1 MAKQTSFFSS
11 ISRLYPHV
19 RPIIPRLVMG
29 LLCALLASVVALTIP
44 QVLRVLVNESLE
56 PGGSADAVWT
66 ASLVILGLGIAE
78 AGLVA
83 LRRQFVINPA
93 TTVETRMRVSLY
105 GHLQDLTVS
114 FHDRWGSGQLLS
126 RAMTDLNFLRR
137 WMAFGAIMLV
147 VTTLT
152 VVIGVVVMFA
162 MSWQLAL
169 IFLAAAV
176 PIMIYGFRFR
186 TRFSKVAR
194 RSQDQAGDLATTVE
208 ESVHGI
214 RVLKAF
220 GRSREALENF
230 NEQAEELRQTEIAK
244 AKHLATFSLVVTLLP
259 ELALG
264 AGLVVGIMLASTG
277 ELSIGALVAFFATA
291 AVIAA
296 PVEFCG
302 MLLAMALTAKTA
314 VDRHFEVMDSVNT
327 ITSPDQPRRPAELKG
342 ALSFNNATFAYED
355 APDKPILK
363 DISLDIR
370 PGETMALVGITG
382 SGKSALLQLVPR
394 LYDVTAG
401 SITIDGVDLREFS
414 VEDLRTVVA
423 VAFEDTTLFSSSV
436 RDNVLLGAPAG
447 LPAEAPRGG
456 PRGGARRRPGP
467 LRLLP
472 PGRAGHPDRRGGA
485 QPLRRPAAAHRPG
498 PRHRRPAQGAGP
510 GRSAVRP
517 GRPHRGTRRDRL
529 REVLA
534 DTTTLIVAHRPSTVA
549 LADRVALL
557 EDGRITAVGT
567 HAELLAAEPPLPLR
581 DRQPRPGTAGPGL
594 RTAGLRTVRPQRRGG
609 FPMSSATFG
618 TANEDNA
625 HLSKSESKT
634 VRRRSLALLRL
645 PDPPGPPAVLADHRR
660 RRAVPGRPRRRAGA
674 DRLRHRPR
682 PAGPERRRQPPAG
695 AHRRRLPGR
704 RRRHGRASPPCT

>member
-19 RPIIPRLVMG
+19 KPIIPRLVLG
-29 LLCALLASVVALTIP
+29 LVCALLASVVALTIP
-44 QVLRVLVNESLE
+44 QVLRVLVNESLQ
-56 PGGSADAVWT
+56 PGGSADAVWI

-105 GHLQDLTVS
+105 DHLQDLTVS

-152 VVIGVVVMFA
+152 VIIGVVVMFT

-230 NEQAEELRQTEIAK
+230 NEQAEELRQTEIVK

-264 AGLVVGIMLASTG
+264 AGLVVGVMLASTG
-277 ELSIGALVAFFATA
+277 QLSIGALVAFFATA
-291 AVIAA
+291 AVIAT
-296 PVEFCG
+296 PVEFSG

-314 VDRHFEVMDSVNT
+314 VDRHYEVLDSVNT
-327 ITSPDQPRRPAELKG
+327 ITSPEQPRSPAELKG
-342 ALSFNNATFAYED
+342 ALSFNSATFAYED

-363 DISLDIR
+363 DINLEIR

-394 LYDVTAG
+394 LYEVTDG

-414 VEDLRTVVA
+414 VEELRTVVA

-447 LPAEAPRGG
+447 LPPEHREDALEEALDVAQAHFAHSLPDGLDTLIGEEGLSLSGG
-456 PRGGARRRPGP
+456 QRQRIALARAIAARPKVLVLDDP
-467 LRLLP
+467 L
-472 PGRAGHPDRRGGA
+472 
-485 QPLRRPAAAHRPG
+485 
-498 PRHRRPAQGAGP
+498 
-510 GRSAVRP
+510 SALDV
-517 GRPHRGTRRDRL
+517 HTEELVETRL
-529 REVLA
+529 REVLT

-557 EDGRITAVGT
+557 EEGRITAVGT
-567 HAELLAAEPPLPLR
+567 HTELLAGNPHYRHVIASLDPEPRDLDSDLLDSELSGLNAEEVSR
-581 DRQPRPGTAGPGL
+581 
-594 RTAGLRTVRPQRRGG
+594 
-609 FPMSSATFG
+609 
-618 TANEDNA
+618 
-625 HLSKSESKT
+625 
-634 VRRRSLALLRL
+634 
-645 PDPPGPPAVLADHRR
+645 
-660 RRAVPGRPRRRAGA
+660 
-674 DRLRHRPR
+674 
-682 PAGPERRRQPPAG
+682 
-695 AHRRRLPGR
+695 
-704 RRRHGRASPPCT
+704 

>member
-1 MAKQTSFFSS
+1 MAKQSSFFTS

-19 RPIIPRLVMG
+19 RPILPRLVMG
-29 LLCALLASVVALTIP
+29 LLCALLASVMALAIP
-44 QVLRVLVNESLE
+44 QVLRVLVNESLT
-56 PGGSADAVWT
+56 PGGSAEAVWT
-66 ASLVILGLGIAE
+66 ASLLILVLGIAE

-152 VVIGVVVMFA
+152 VVIGVAVMFA

-264 AGLVVGIMLASTG
+264 AGLVVGILLASTDQ
-277 ELSIGALVAFFATA
+277 LSIGSLVAFFATA
-291 AVIAA
+291 AVVAA

-302 MLLAMALTAKTA
+302 MLLAMALTAKSA
-314 VDRHFEVMDSVNT
+314 VDRHFEVMDAQNT
-327 ITSPDQPRRPAELKG
+327 ITSPDQPRRPAGLKG
-342 ALSFNNATFAYED
+342 ALSFRNASFAFED

-363 DISLDIR
+363 NITLDIR

-382 SGKSALLQLVPR
+382 GGKSALLQLVPR
-394 LYDVTAG
+394 LYDVTGG
-401 SITIDGVDLREFS
+401 SITIDGVDLREFG
-414 VEDLRTVVA
+414 VEDLRTAVA

-436 RDNVLLGAPAG
+436 RDNVLLGAPDAG
-447 LPAEAPRGG
+447 SAEGRDAALEEALDVAQAHFAYSLPNGVDTLIGEEGLSLSGGQRQRIALARAIAAKPAVLVLDDPLSALDVNTEVLVEA
-456 PRGGARRRPGP
+456 
-467 LRLLP
+467 
-472 PGRAGHPDRRGGA
+472 
-485 QPLRRPAAAHRPG
+485 
-498 PRHRRPAQGAGP
+498 
-510 GRSAVRP
+510 
-517 GRPHRGTRRDRL
+517 RL
-529 REVLA
+529 RKVLA

-557 EDGRITAVGT
+557 EDGRIAAVGT
-567 HAELLAAEPPLPLR
+567 HAELLARNSHYRYVIASLDPEPR
-581 DRQPRPGTAGPGL
+581 DL
-594 RTAGLRTVRPQRRGG
+594 DSEL
-609 FPMSSATFG
+609 SAL
-618 TANEDNA
+618 EDQ
-625 HLSKSESKT
+625 SEEIS
-634 VRRRSLALLRL
+634 R
-645 PDPPGPPAVLADHRR
+645 
-660 RRAVPGRPRRRAGA
+660 
-674 DRLRHRPR
+674 
-682 PAGPERRRQPPAG
+682 
-695 AHRRRLPGR
+695 
-704 RRRHGRASPPCT
+704 

>member
-1 MAKQTSFFSS
+1 MAKQTPFFRS

-19 RPIIPRLVMG
+19 RPIIPRLLLG
-29 LLCALLASVVALTIP
+29 LLCALLASVVALAIP
-44 QVLRVLVNESLE
+44 QVLRVLVNEALK
-56 PGGSADAVWT
+56 PGGATEAVWIS
-66 ASLVILGLGIAE
+66 AGAILVLGVAE

-93 TTVETRMRVSLY
+93 TSVETKMRVSLY

-152 VVIGVVVMFA
+152 VIIGITVMFV

-176 PIMIYGFRFR
+176 PIMAYSFRFR
-186 TRFSKVAR
+186 TRFSRVAR

-230 NEQAEELRQTEIAK
+230 NEQAEELRQTEIEK
-244 AKHLATFSLVVTLLP
+244 ARHQAAFTMVVTLLP

-264 AGLVVGIMLASTG
+264 AGLVAGVMLCASG
-277 ELSIGALVAFFATA
+277 QLSIGALVAFFATA
-291 AVIAA
+291 AVMAS
-296 PVEFCG
+296 PVEFSG

-314 VDRHFEVMDSVNT
+314 VDRHFEVMDSLNT
-327 ITSPDQPRRPAELKG
+327 ITSPPEPRRPGELAG
-342 ALSFNNATFAYED
+342 GLRFNNATFAFED

-363 DISLDIR
+363 EINLDVR

-382 SGKSALLQLVPR
+382 SGKSALIQLVPR
-394 LYDVTAG
+394 LYDVSGGA
-401 SITIDGVDLREFS
+401 ITIDGVDLRDFH
-414 VEDLRTVVA
+414 VEELRRLVA
-423 VAFEDTTLFSSSV
+423 VAFEDTTLFSNSV
-436 RDNVLLGAPAG
+436 RDNVLLGAPVRTDDVLDEALDVAQAHFAYSLPEGVDTLIGEEG
-447 LPAEAPRGG
+447 LSLSGGQRQRIALARAIAARPRVLVLDD
-456 PRGGARRRPGP
+456 P
-467 LRLLP
+467 LSALDVHTEELVET
-472 PGRAGHPDRRGGA
+472 GLRA
-485 QPLRRPAAAHRPG
+485 
-498 PRHRRPAQGAGP
+498 
-510 GRSAVRP
+510 
-517 GRPHRGTRRDRL
+517 
-529 REVLA
+529 VLK

-567 HAELLAAEPPLPLR
+567 HTELLAGNHHYRYVIASLDPEPRDLDSELSALEDQAEEVTR
-581 DRQPRPGTAGPGL
+581 
-594 RTAGLRTVRPQRRGG
+594 
-609 FPMSSATFG
+609 
-618 TANEDNA
+618 
-625 HLSKSESKT
+625 
-634 VRRRSLALLRL
+634 
-645 PDPPGPPAVLADHRR
+645 
-660 RRAVPGRPRRRAGA
+660 
-674 DRLRHRPR
+674 
-682 PAGPERRRQPPAG
+682 
-695 AHRRRLPGR
+695 
-704 RRRHGRASPPCT
+704 

>member
-1 MAKQTSFFSS
+1 MAKQTSFFAS

-44 QVLRVLVNESLE
+44 QVLRVLVNESLQ
-56 PGGSADAVWT
+56 PGGSTDAVWI
-66 ASLVILGLGIAE
+66 ASLIILGLGIAE

-105 GHLQDLTVS
+105 DHLQDLTVS

-152 VVIGVVVMFA
+152 VVIGVVVMFT

-230 NEQAEELRQTEIAK
+230 NEQAEELRQTEIVK

-264 AGLVVGIMLASTG
+264 AGLVVGVMLASTG

-291 AVIAA
+291 AVIAT

-302 MLLAMALTAKTA
+302 MLLAMALTAKSA
-314 VDRHFEVMDSVNT
+314 VDRHFEVMDSANT
-327 ITSPDQPRRPAELKG
+327 ITSPDKPRRPAELKG
-342 ALSFNNATFAYED
+342 ALSFTTVTFAYED

-363 DISLDIR
+363 DINLDIR

-394 LYDVTAG
+394 LYEVTDG

-414 VEDLRTVVA
+414 VEELRTVVA

-436 RDNVLLGAPAG
+436 RDNVMLGAPAG
-447 LPAEAPRGG
+447 LPAERREAALEEALDVAQAHFAYSLPDGLDTLIGEEGLSLSGG
-456 PRGGARRRPGP
+456 QRQRIALARAIAARPKVLVLDDP
-467 LRLLP
+467 L
-472 PGRAGHPDRRGGA
+472 
-485 QPLRRPAAAHRPG
+485 
-498 PRHRRPAQGAGP
+498 
-510 GRSAVRP
+510 SALDV
-517 GRPHRGTRRDRL
+517 HTEELVETRL
-529 REVLA
+529 REVLS

-567 HAELLAAEPPLPLR
+567 HTELLAANRHYRYVIASLDPEPR
-581 DRQPRPGTAGPGL
+581 DLDSHLLDSELSGL
-594 RTAGLRTVRPQRRGG
+594 
-609 FPMSSATFG
+609 
-618 TANEDNA
+618 NA
-625 HLSKSESKT
+625 EEVS
-634 VRRRSLALLRL
+634 R
-645 PDPPGPPAVLADHRR
+645 
-660 RRAVPGRPRRRAGA
+660 
-674 DRLRHRPR
+674 
-682 PAGPERRRQPPAG
+682 
-695 AHRRRLPGR
+695 
-704 RRRHGRASPPCT
+704 

>member
-1 MAKQTSFFSS
+1 MAKQSSFFTS

-19 RPIIPRLVMG
+19 RPILPRLVMG
-29 LLCALLASVVALTIP
+29 LLCALLASVMALAIP
-44 QVLRVLVNESLE
+44 QVLRVLVNESLT
-56 PGGSADAVWT
+56 PGGSAEAVWT
-66 ASLVILGLGIAE
+66 ASLLILVLGIAE

-152 VVIGVVVMFA
+152 VVIGVAVMFA

-264 AGLVVGIMLASTG
+264 AGLVVGILLASTDQ
-277 ELSIGALVAFFATA
+277 LSIGSLVAFFATA
-291 AVIAA
+291 AVVAA

-302 MLLAMALTAKTA
+302 MLLAMALTAKSA
-314 VDRHFEVMDSVNT
+314 VDRHFEVLDAQNT
-327 ITSPDQPRRPAELKG
+327 ITSPDRPRRPAALKG
-342 ALSFNNATFAYED
+342 ALSFRDASFAFED

-363 DISLDIR
+363 NITLDIR

-382 SGKSALLQLVPR
+382 GGKSALLQLVPR
-394 LYDVTAG
+394 LYDVTGGA
-401 SITIDGVDLREFS
+401 ITIDGVDLREFA
-414 VEDLRTVVA
+414 VEDLRTVVS

-436 RDNVLLGAPAG
+436 RDNVLLGAPDAG
-447 LPAEAPRGG
+447 SAEGRDAALEEALDVAQAHFAYSLPDGVDTLIGEEGLSLSGGQRQRIALARAIAAKPAVLVLDDPLSALDVNTEVLVEA
-456 PRGGARRRPGP
+456 
-467 LRLLP
+467 
-472 PGRAGHPDRRGGA
+472 
-485 QPLRRPAAAHRPG
+485 
-498 PRHRRPAQGAGP
+498 
-510 GRSAVRP
+510 
-517 GRPHRGTRRDRL
+517 RL
-529 REVLA
+529 RKVLA

-557 EDGRITAVGT
+557 EDGRIAAVGT
-567 HAELLAAEPPLPLR
+567 HAELLAKNSHYRYVIASLDPEPR
-581 DRQPRPGTAGPGL
+581 DL
-594 RTAGLRTVRPQRRGG
+594 DSEL
-609 FPMSSATFG
+609 SAL
-618 TANEDNA
+618 EDQ
-625 HLSKSESKT
+625 SEEIS
-634 VRRRSLALLRL
+634 R
-645 PDPPGPPAVLADHRR
+645 
-660 RRAVPGRPRRRAGA
+660 
-674 DRLRHRPR
+674 
-682 PAGPERRRQPPAG
+682 
-695 AHRRRLPGR
+695 
-704 RRRHGRASPPCT
+704 

>member
-1 MAKQTSFFSS
+1 MAKQTPFFSS

-19 RPIIPRLVMG
+19 RPIMPRLVMG
-29 LLCALLASVVALTIP
+29 LLSALLASLVALAIP
-44 QVLRVLVNESLE
+44 QVLRVLINDWLR
-56 PGGSADAVWT
+56 PCGSSQAVWI
-66 ASLVILGLGIAE
+66 ASAVILLLGIAE
-78 AGLVA
+78 AALVA

-105 GHLQDLTVS
+105 DHLQDLTVS

-152 VVIGVVVMFA
+152 VVIGVVVMFS

-244 AKHLATFSLVVTLLP
+244 AKHLAAFSLVVTLLP

-264 AGLVVGIMLASTG
+264 AGLVVGVMLAAAG
-277 ELSIGALVAFFATA
+277 ELSIGSLVAFFATA

-327 ITSPDQPRRPAELKG
+327 ITSPPQPRRPAEIKG
-342 ALSFNNATFAYED
+342 ALGFHDATFAFED

-363 DISLDIR
+363 DITLDIR

-394 LYDVTAG
+394 LFEVSSG
-401 SITIDGVDLREFS
+401 SVTIDGVDLRDFS
-414 VEDLRTVVA
+414 VEELRTVVA

-436 RDNVLLGAPAG
+436 RDNVLLGVPTHESAERREQI
-447 LPAEAPRGG
+447 LAEALDTAQAHFAYSLPEGLDTLIGEEGLSLSGG
-456 PRGGARRRPGP
+456 QRQRIALAR
-467 LRLLP
+467 
-472 PGRAGHPDRRGGA
+472 AVAA
-485 QPLRRPAAAHRPG
+485 QPKVLVLDDPL
-498 PRHRRPAQGAGP
+498 
-510 GRSAVRP
+510 SALDVN
-517 GRPHRGTRRDRL
+517 TEELVEARL

-557 EDGRITAVGT
+557 EDGRIAAVGT
-567 HAELLAAEPPLPLR
+567 HTELLAENSHYRYVIASLDPEPRDLDSELSALEAEEVSR
-581 DRQPRPGTAGPGL
+581 
-594 RTAGLRTVRPQRRGG
+594 
-609 FPMSSATFG
+609 
-618 TANEDNA
+618 
-625 HLSKSESKT
+625 
-634 VRRRSLALLRL
+634 
-645 PDPPGPPAVLADHRR
+645 
-660 RRAVPGRPRRRAGA
+660 
-674 DRLRHRPR
+674 
-682 PAGPERRRQPPAG
+682 
-695 AHRRRLPGR
+695 
-704 RRRHGRASPPCT
+704 

>member
-1 MAKQTSFFSS
+1 MAKQSSFFTS

-19 RPIIPRLVMG
+19 RPILPRLVMG
-29 LLCALLASVVALTIP
+29 LLCALLASVVALAIP
-44 QVLRVLVNESLE
+44 QVLRVLVNESLK
-56 PGGSADAVWT
+56 PGGSTDAVWT

-152 VVIGVVVMFA
+152 VVIGVAVMFS

-264 AGLVVGIMLASTG
+264 AGLVVGVMLASTDQ
-277 ELSIGALVAFFATA
+277 LSIGSLVAFFATA
-291 AVIAA
+291 AVVAA

-302 MLLAMALTAKTA
+302 MLLAMALTAKSA
-314 VDRHFEVMDSVNT
+314 VDRHFEVMDAKNT
-327 ITSPDQPRRPAELKG
+327 ITSPDQPRRPAKLKG
-342 ALSFNNATFAYED
+342 ALSFRNATFAFED

-363 DISLDIR
+363 NISLDIR

-414 VEDLRTVVA
+414 VQDLRTVVA

-436 RDNVLLGAPAG
+436 RDNVLLGAPDAG
-447 LPAEAPRGG
+447 SAEGRDAALAEALDVAQAHFAYSLPDGVETLIGEEGLSLSGG
-456 PRGGARRRPGP
+456 QRQRIALARAIAAKPAVLVLDDP
-467 LRLLP
+467 L
-472 PGRAGHPDRRGGA
+472 
-485 QPLRRPAAAHRPG
+485 
-498 PRHRRPAQGAGP
+498 
-510 GRSAVRP
+510 SALDVNTEELVER
-517 GRPHRGTRRDRL
+517 RL

-567 HAELLAAEPPLPLR
+567 HTELLARNSHYRYVIASLDTEPR
-581 DRQPRPGTAGPGL
+581 DL
-594 RTAGLRTVRPQRRGG
+594 DSELSVL
-609 FPMSSATFG
+609 
-618 TANEDNA
+618 EDQ
-625 HLSKSESKT
+625 SEEIS
-634 VRRRSLALLRL
+634 R
-645 PDPPGPPAVLADHRR
+645 
-660 RRAVPGRPRRRAGA
+660 
-674 DRLRHRPR
+674 
-682 PAGPERRRQPPAG
+682 
-695 AHRRRLPGR
+695 
-704 RRRHGRASPPCT
+704 

>member
-1 MAKQTSFFSS
+1 MAKQSSFFTS

-19 RPIIPRLVMG
+19 RPILPRLVMG
-29 LLCALLASVVALTIP
+29 LLCALLASVMALAIP
-44 QVLRVLVNESLE
+44 QVLRVLVNESLT
-56 PGGSADAVWT
+56 PGGSAEAVWT
-66 ASLVILGLGIAE
+66 ASLLILVLGIAE

-152 VVIGVVVMFA
+152 VVIGVAVMFA

-264 AGLVVGIMLASTG
+264 AGLVVGILLASTDQ
-277 ELSIGALVAFFATA
+277 LSIGSLVAFFATA
-291 AVIAA
+291 AVVAA

-302 MLLAMALTAKTA
+302 MLLAMALTAKSA
-314 VDRHFEVMDSVNT
+314 VDRHFEVMDAQNT
-327 ITSPDQPRRPAELKG
+327 ITSPDQPRRPAGLKG
-342 ALSFNNATFAYED
+342 ALSFRNASFAFED
-355 APDKPILK
+355 APDNPILK
-363 DISLDIR
+363 DITLDIR

-382 SGKSALLQLVPR
+382 GGKSALLQLVPR
-394 LYDVTAG
+394 LYDVTGGA
-401 SITIDGVDLREFS
+401 ITIDGVDLRGFA
-414 VEDLRTVVA
+414 VEDLRTVVS

-436 RDNVLLGAPAG
+436 RDNVLLGAPDAG
-447 LPAEAPRGG
+447 SAEGRDAALEEALDVAQAHFAYSLPDGVDTLIGEEGLSLSGGQRQRIALARAIAAKPAVLVLDDPLSALDVNTEVLVEA
-456 PRGGARRRPGP
+456 
-467 LRLLP
+467 
-472 PGRAGHPDRRGGA
+472 
-485 QPLRRPAAAHRPG
+485 
-498 PRHRRPAQGAGP
+498 
-510 GRSAVRP
+510 
-517 GRPHRGTRRDRL
+517 RL
-529 REVLA
+529 RKVLA

-557 EDGRITAVGT
+557 EDGRIAAVGT
-567 HAELLAAEPPLPLR
+567 HAELLARNSHYRYVIASLDPEPR
-581 DRQPRPGTAGPGL
+581 DL
-594 RTAGLRTVRPQRRGG
+594 DSEL
-609 FPMSSATFG
+609 SAL
-618 TANEDNA
+618 EDQ
-625 HLSKSESKT
+625 SEEIS
-634 VRRRSLALLRL
+634 R
-645 PDPPGPPAVLADHRR
+645 
-660 RRAVPGRPRRRAGA
+660 
-674 DRLRHRPR
+674 
-682 PAGPERRRQPPAG
+682 
-695 AHRRRLPGR
+695 
-704 RRRHGRASPPCT
+704 